1 MSGETQLSA
10 LLSSMRPE
18 LHPGEYV
25 FTSTPDAVVPEGAA
39 PVVTVAEE
47 EGLTM
52 VLRKQDADRLGL
64 GYDYVAG
71 WITLRVHS
79 ALEAVGLTAAVSAT
93 LAHGGLSCN
102 VVAGFYHD
110 HLFVPNDSADQA
122 VTLLEDLAQQAHAG
136 PGHPAA
142 G

>member
-1 MSGETQLSA
+1 LAGETQLSA
-10 LLSSMRPE
+10 LLSSMSPE
-18 LHPGEYV
+18 LHSGEYV
-25 FTSTPDAVVPEGAA
+25 FTSNPDAAVPAGAA

-52 VLRKQDADRLGL
+52 VLRKKDADRLGL

-79 ALEAVGLTAAVSAT
+79 ALEAVGLTAAVSAA
-93 LAHGGLSCN
+93 LAREGVSCN

-110 HLFVPNDSADQA
+110 HLFVPHDSAAQA
-122 VTLLEDLAQQAHAG
+122 VRLLEDLAQRAHAG
-136 PGHPAA
+136 LGNPTG

>member
-1 MSGETQLSA
+1 MAGETQLSA
-10 LLSSMRPE
+10 LLSGMRPE

-25 FTSTPDAVVPEGAA
+25 FVSTPAGAIPDGVA

-47 EGLTM
+47 EGLTL
-52 VLRKQDADRLGL
+52 VLRRQDADRLGL

-79 ALEAVGLTAAVSAT
+79 SLEAVGLTAAVSAVLT
-93 LAHGGLSCN
+93 RAGISCN

-110 HLFVPNDSADQA
+110 HLFVPYDSAA
-122 VTLLEDLAQQAHAG
+122 VAVQLLEGLARESCAG
-136 PGHPAA
+136 HGETA